1 MFSVYEVVLIVGC
14 VCIYSERVRV
24 QMYEVRLRQVEESNP
39 IENIATYAQRQLSSL
54 VSVRST
60 NVFNIYYNTN
70 LDTEETLFGPIFATT
85 KERASIYPSHICIVI
100 L

>member
-1 MFSVYEVVLIVGC
+1 
-14 VCIYSERVRV
+14 
-24 QMYEVRLRQVEESNP
+24 MYEVRLRQVEESNL
-39 IENIATYAQRQLSSL
+39 IENIATYAQRQLSYL

-60 NVFNIYYNTN
+60 NVFNIYYKTN

>member
-1 MFSVYEVVLIVGC
+1 M
-14 VCIYSERVRV
+14 
-24 QMYEVRLRQVEESNP
+24 EESNP
-39 IENIATYAQRQLSSL
+39 IENIGKYAQRQLSYL
-54 VSVRST
+54 VFVRST
-60 NVFNIYYNTN
+60 NVFKMYYNTN